1 MFSFELFLKF
11 GKEESSESVAEGDLF
26 PGGTDGN
33 AQVERASF
41 DEPRRF
47 DTGFRLPP
55 E

>member
-11 GKEESSESVAEGDLF
+11 GKEEPVEEGELP
-26 PGGTDGN
+26 PGGTSGN

-47 DTGFRLPP
+47 DTGFCLPP